1 MNLRRHLNVLR
12 RFRVIVAG
20 GVILGI
26 ALGTLAI
33 FKVSTSGLEWR
44 STQTYQSTSTL
55 NVTQHGFPDGRVIL
69 ADSNAADPNSPA
81 EVQKAKSSDQF
92 ADPGRFANLA
102 ITYAYYAQSDAVRK
116 LIQPTPD
123 PEQVTI
129 TPVPA
134 GWNTS
139 ATLPLLTLQTMSENP
154 DAAKKLNQSV
164 ITALRGYIESEQARN
179 NIPPDNRVRIDILTP
194 PSKAAVL
201 IGHSK
206 TPAIIAFILVMAAT
220 FALAYVLDNLYPPK
234 SGVADDYVP
243 LESAPVAT
251 MPHAAADLPHVPATP
266 SAPLTGGW
274 SSPPS
279 SSRRAS

>member
-12 RFRVIVAG
+12 RFRIIVAG
-20 GVILGI
+20 GVLLAITM
-26 ALGTLAI
+26 AVLAI

-44 STQTYQSTSTL
+44 STQIFQSTSTL

-69 ADSNAADPNSPA
+69 ADTPTSKDGSIDSEAEAAEA
-81 EVQKAKSSDQF
+81 RRQGDQF

-102 ITYAYYAQSDAVRK
+102 VTYAFYAQSDAVRK
-116 LIQPTPD
+116 LVKPRPD

-139 ATLPLLTLQTMSENP
+139 ATLPLLTLQTTDEDP
-154 DAAKKLNQSV
+154 ARARELNSAV
-164 ITALRGYIESEQARN
+164 IAALRGYIESEQSRN
-179 NIPPDNRVRIDILTP
+179 KIPPDNRVRIDILTP

-206 TPAIIAFILVMAAT
+206 TPAIVAFILVLAA
-220 FALAYVLDNLYPPK
+220 ALALCYALDNLYPPK
-234 SGVADDYVP
+234 GRDPEEASVPPVDLVPVPPSARTPDVPRVASSGQGW
-243 LESAPVAT
+243 SAP
-251 MPHAAADLPHVPATP
+251 P
-266 SAPLTGGW
+266 
-274 SSPPS
+274 
-279 SSRRAS
+279 SSRRAG

>member
-20 GVILGI
+20 GVVVGV
-26 ALGTLAI
+26 ALATLAI
-33 FKVSTSGLEWR
+33 FKVSSSGLEWR
-44 STQTYQSTSTL
+44 STQTFQSTSTL

-69 ADSNAADPNSPA
+69 ADSNKVPNSPE
-81 EVQKAKSSDQF
+81 EVQKAKEADQF

-102 ITYAYYAQSDAVRK
+102 VTYAYYAQSEAVRK
-116 LIQPTPD
+116 LIKPTPA

-139 ATLPLLTLQTMSENP
+139 ATLPLLTLETTSEDP
-154 DAAKKLNQSV
+154 VTAKELNQSV
-164 ITALRGYIESEQARN
+164 ISALRGYIEREQARN
-179 NIPPDNRVRIDILTP
+179 KIPTDNRVRIDVLTP
-194 PSKAAVL
+194 PSEASVL

-220 FALAYVLDNLYPPK
+220 LALVYVLDNLYPPK
-234 SGVADDYVP
+234 GRAVSHDDFGP
-243 LESAPVAT
+243 GDAAPVAT
-251 MPHAAADLPHVPATP
+251 MPHAADQLPHVPAAP
-266 SAPLTGGW
+266 SPLQGW
-274 SSPPS
+274 SAPPS
-279 SSRRAS
+279 SSRRAG